1 MHFFRTFPDKTYT
14 VEDKNL
20 CTIHRNIVVKLPY
33 LRAVWAGQ
41 GSILRFVILMEFF
54 LGPWLDVCQFV
65 EISNQM
71 ESNGEVTSIE
81 RIFLYN
87 ATLYKFFC
95 KMFTTSP
102 VGSIWLEMS
111 INWHTTSQGPKKKSI
126 QITKRRIDPCPAHTA
141 RNKGSFTTMV
151 LWIVQRHLS
160 WTVYNLNCLHITL
173 KEHYNPNGLL

>member
-1 MHFFRTFPDKTYT
+1 MQKSSIDLILHVMVDFHCENIYCNDT
-14 VEDKNL
+14 VELKNL
-20 CTIHRNIVVKLPY
+20 CAVHRTIVVKLPL

-111 INWHTTSQGPKKKSI
+111 INWHTTSQGPKKKFY
-126 QITKRRIDPCPAHTA
+126 QNYKTNNWP
-141 RNKGSFTTMV
+141 
-151 LWIVQRHLS
+151 LS
-160 WTVYNLNCLHITL
+160 RSHCS
-173 KEHYNPNGLL
+173 

>member
-1 MHFFRTFPDKTYT
+1 MTSTYPYALVYSCGQKGLTVHRT
-14 VEDKNL
+14 
-20 CTIHRNIVVKLPY
+20 IVVKLPL

-41 GSILRFVILMEFF
+41 GSILRFVILIHFF

-87 ATLYKFFC
+87 AALYNFFC
-95 KMFTTSP
+95 KMFATSP

-151 LWIVQRHLS
+151 LW
-160 WTVYNLNCLHITL
+160 TV
-173 KEHYNPNGLL
+173 NPFCPQLYFHTGQQA

>member
-1 MHFFRTFPDKTYT
+1 MKFRKPDGKSENLQWNSSKEFSYSCGQKGLT
-14 VEDKNL
+14 V
-20 CTIHRNIVVKLPY
+20 HRTIVVKLPL

-111 INWHTTSQGPKKKSI
+111 INWHTTSQGPKKKFY
-126 QITKRRIDPCPAHTA
+126 QNYKTNNWP
-141 RNKGSFTTMV
+141 
-151 LWIVQRHLS
+151 LS
-160 WTVYNLNCLHITL
+160 RSHCS
-173 KEHYNPNGLL
+173 

>member
-1 MHFFRTFPDKTYT
+1 MVEPLLYHIGHTKECANLAQFVHT
-14 VEDKNL
+14 VELKNL
-20 CTIHRNIVVKLPY
+20 CAVHRTIVVKLPL

-87 ATLYKFFC
+87 AALYNFFLLNVRY
-95 KMFTTSP
+95 FAS
-102 VGSIWLEMS
+102 WLYL
-111 INWHTTSQGPKKKSI
+111 IGNVYKL
-126 QITKRRIDPCPAHTA
+126 AHYEPRT
-141 RNKGSFTTMV
+141 
-151 LWIVQRHLS
+151 
-160 WTVYNLNCLHITL
+160 
-173 KEHYNPNGLL
+173 